1 MLALLLALSLDIAP
15 LLPRGVV
22 AGERI
27 CDAAGL
33 RTFYA
38 RREHRPAWDEHS
50 TAALLRAI
58 DGLAEEG
65 LEPNRYHREALLRLP
80 PDAERDVLATD
91 AFLAAATHLSRGAVD
106 PQFARPAWCAPP
118 PKIDV
123 AALLQ
128 SALDDGTIEETLAR
142 VTVRHEGYVRLR
154 KALAGY
160 RQLARDGGWP
170 VVPKGRTLRAG
181 DEDER
186 VVILRKRLYS
196 PDDSPLFDTGLERLV
211 RHFQSHHGITAD
223 GIVGPETLRELN
235 VPAADRARQIAVNME
250 RWRWMPEDL
259 GPGYVLVNIAAFRL
273 DVIEGDRS
281 VLTMKTVVGK
291 EYTRTPFFA
300 ARIAEVLVNPWWN
313 VPDSI
318 AVKELWPKQRRDP
331 SYFEREHMVVRN
343 GRIRQ
348 RPGDWNSLGRL
359 KFNMPNGYDV
369 YLHDTPAKSLF
380 DQPFRA
386 FSHGCIRLEKPMDLA
401 LYLLR
406 DQPQWTPA
414 AIEREIAAGTERTI
428 GLTSPQPVYV
438 LYWTAWVGD
447 DGHMEF
453 HRDHY
458 ERDAALAAA
467 LECPRFRNDRS
478 RRTFHARRWRTR
490 PANARPW
497 R

>member
-1 MLALLLALSLDIAP
+1 MLAALLALSLDIAQV
-15 LLPRGVV
+15 LQRDVV

-38 RREHRPAWDEHS
+38 RREHRFAWDARS
-50 TAALLRAI
+50 TSALIAAI
-58 DGLAEEG
+58 DALAEEG
-65 LEPNRYHREALLRLP
+65 LEPSRYHREALTRLAP
-80 PDAERDVLATD
+80 GAERDVLAGD
-91 AFLAAATHLSRGAVD
+91 AFLTAATHLSRGVVD
-106 PQFARPAWCAPP
+106 PQFARPAWCVPP
-118 PKIDV
+118 PQIDV
-123 AALLQ
+123 AAVLQ
-128 SALDDGTIEETLAR
+128 WALDDGTIGETLAR
-142 VTVRHEGYVRLR
+142 FAVRHEGYARLR

-160 RQLARDGGWP
+160 RELARNGGWP
-170 VVPKGRTLRAG
+170 IVPQGRTLRVG
-181 DEDER
+181 DDDAR
-186 VVILRKRLYS
+186 VGVLRKRLYS
-196 PDDSPLFDTGLERLV
+196 PNDSTRFDAELEALV
-211 RHFQSHHGITAD
+211 RHFQSHHGIAAD
-223 GIVGPETLRELN
+223 GIVGRETLRELN
-235 VPAADRARQIAVNME
+235 IPAEDRARQIAINME

-259 GPGYVLVNIAAFRL
+259 GDRYIIVNIAAFRL
-273 DVIEGDRS
+273 DVLENDRS

-300 ARIAEVLVNPWWN
+300 ARIAEVIVNPWWN

-318 AVKELWPKQRRDP
+318 AAKELWPEQLRDP
-331 SYFEREHMVVRN
+331 SYFAREHLVVTD

-348 RPGDWNSLGRL
+348 RPGPWNALGRL

-380 DQPFRA
+380 EQPFRA
-386 FSHGCIRLEKPMDLA
+386 FSHGCIRLEKPLDLA

-406 DQPQWTPA
+406 DQPQWTAA
-414 AIEREIAAGTERTI
+414 AIESAIASGNERAI
-428 GLTSPQPVYV
+428 RLTTPQPVYV

-467 LECPRFRNDRS
+467 LR
-478 RRTFHARRWRTR
+478 
-490 PANARPW
+490 
-497 R
+497 

>member
-15 LLPRGVV
+15 LLQRDLV

-38 RREHRPAWDEHS
+38 RREHRPAWDERS

-58 DGLAEEG
+58 DALAEDG
-65 LEPNRYHREALLRLP
+65 LDPNRYHREALLRLP
-80 PDAERDVLATD
+80 PAAERDVLATD
-91 AFLAAATHLSRGAVD
+91 AFLAAATHLSRGVVD

-128 SALDDGTIEETLAR
+128 PALDDGTIEETLAQ
-142 VTVRHEGYVRLR
+142 VSVRHEGYKRLR
-154 KALAGY
+154 KALADY
-160 RQLARDGGWP
+160 RELARTGGWP
-170 VVPKGRTLRAG
+170 TVPKGPTLHAG

-186 VVILRKRLYS
+186 VAVLRKRLDA
-196 PDDSPLFDTGLERLV
+196 PGDSAVFDAGLEELV
-211 RHFQSHHGITAD
+211 RHFQSHHGITVD

-235 VPAADRARQIAVNME
+235 VSAADRARQIAVNME

-259 GPGYVLVNIAAFRL
+259 GPSYALVNIAAFRL
-273 DVIEGDRS
+273 DVIEAGHS

-300 ARIAEVLVNPWWN
+300 ARIAEVIVNPWWN

-331 SYFEREHMVVRN
+331 SYFEREHMVVSN

-359 KFNMPNGYDV
+359 KFNMPNRYDV

-380 DQPFRA
+380 EQPFRA
-386 FSHGCIRLEKPMDLA
+386 FSHGCIRLERPMDLA

-406 DQPQWTPA
+406 DQPRWTAA
-414 AIEREIAAGTERTI
+414 AIESDIATGTERAI
-428 GLTSPQPVYV
+428 RLTSPQPVYV

-447 DGHMEF
+447 DGDMEF

-458 ERDAALAAA
+458 ERDAAIAAA
-467 LECPRFRNDRS
+467 LR
-478 RRTFHARRWRTR
+478 
-490 PANARPW
+490 
-497 R
+497 